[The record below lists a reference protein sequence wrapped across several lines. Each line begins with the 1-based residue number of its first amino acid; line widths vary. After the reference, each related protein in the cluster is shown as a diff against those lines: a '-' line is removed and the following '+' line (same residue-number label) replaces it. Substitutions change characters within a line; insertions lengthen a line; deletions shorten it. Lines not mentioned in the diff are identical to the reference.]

1 MERDREWS
9 EGVCRKILK
18 DEGGAHYVGGR
29 HRIGSRGRMPDDYT
43 RAGVIFCYPPLTPPR
58 GRQVAKIMTGR
69 SPSDN
74 AGEHNKGSG
83 WTEAG

>member
-1 MERDREWS
+1 
-9 EGVCRKILK
+9 
-18 DEGGAHYVGGR
+18 
-29 HRIGSRGRMPDDYT
+29 MPDDYT